1 MPAEYV
7 WAPIIAAEAETSN
20 FDKQLIPD
28 KTEPPKDDGAVAK
41 TARDAVSGFS
51 DMEREPKE
59 IIELCRYFG
68 RRLSFR

>member
-1 MPAEYV
+1 VLPAKHV
-7 WAPIIAAEAETSN
+7 WAPIIAAEAETSD
-20 FDKQLIPD
+20 FDEQLVPE
-28 KTEPPKDDGAVAK
+28 KAEPPKDDGA
-41 TARDAVSGFS
+41 RDAAKGLS